1 MRRYIML
8 RDIQMV
14 KGEILNIRVELR
26 GEIRRKFEQIKKDL
40 GLENNTEVLRSLI
53 ERHSKFLTEKHAAEV
68 PAR

>member
-1 MRRYIML
+1 
-8 RDIQMV
+8 MV

>member
-1 MRRYIML
+1 ML

-53 ERHSKFLTEKHAAEV
+53 ERHSKFLTEKHVAEV